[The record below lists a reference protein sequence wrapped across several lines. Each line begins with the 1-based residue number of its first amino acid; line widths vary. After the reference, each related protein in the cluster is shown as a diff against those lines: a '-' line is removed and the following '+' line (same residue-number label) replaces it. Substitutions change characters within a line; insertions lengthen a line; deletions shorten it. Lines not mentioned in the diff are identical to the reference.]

1 MTVAMRTLL
10 GKELKRFYRVGFQT
24 IAAPI
29 ISALLY
35 LMIFSHV
42 LQDKIT
48 PFEGVTYSRFLVPGL
63 VMMAILQNAFAN
75 SGSSLIQSRVT
86 GNMVFIL
93 LPPIS
98 HVEIF
103 FSYVL
108 ASIVRGMVV
117 GFGVFLVTFFF
128 IRPEL
133 QNPLWV
139 LIFAF
144 IGSGILGTMGVIAG
158 IWAERFDQMAA
169 FQNFFIMPM
178 TFLSGVFYSV
188 KSLPSFWQGISHLN
202 PFFYMVDGFRY
213 GFFGVSDANPWLS
226 LAVVLIAYAIVS
238 AIGLR
243 MLISGYKLRN

>member
-1 MTVAMRTLL
+1 
-10 GKELKRFYRVGFQT
+10 
-24 IAAPI
+24 
-29 ISALLY
+29 
-35 LMIFSHV
+35 
-42 LQDKIT
+42 
-48 PFEGVTYSRFLVPGL
+48 
-63 VMMAILQNAFAN
+63 VMMAILQNSFAN

-108 ASIVRGMVV
+108 ASVVRGMVV

-133 QNPLWV
+133 HNPLWV
-139 LIFAF
+139 LAFAF
-144 IGSGILGTMGVIAG
+144 LGSAILGTMGVIAG

-188 KSLPSFWQGISHLN
+188 KSLPSFWQG
-202 PFFYMVDGFRY
+202 
-213 GFFGVSDANPWLS
+213 WLS
-226 LAVVLIAYAIVS
+226 LSVVIVAYIAVSV
-238 AIGLR
+238 IGLR
-243 MLISGYKLRN
+243 MLVSGYNLRH

>member
-24 IAAPI
+24 IGAPI

-42 LQDKIT
+42 LQDKINT
-48 PFEGVTYSRFLVPGL
+48 FEGVSYSRFLVPGL
-63 VMMAILQNAFAN
+63 VMMAILQNSFAN

-108 ASIVRGMVV
+108 ASIVRGVVV

-133 QNPLWV
+133 QNPLWA
-139 LIFAF
+139 LAFAF
-144 IGSGILGTMGVIAG
+144 LGSAILGTMGVIAG

-188 KSLPSFWQGISHLN
+188 NSLPSVWQSISHLN

-226 LAVVLIAYAIVS
+226 LGVVITAYLIVS
-238 AIGLR
+238 VIGLR
-243 MLISGYKLRN
+243 MLISGYNLRH